1 MVEKEACFTKGTC
14 FYLVSQTN
22 WLCLAI
28 NLTNVSNAQG
38 KKEFTG
44 YLVNQTKDQ
53 NKHTDEFEILWRN
66 CVPDT
71 NPV

>member
-1 MVEKEACFTKGTC
+1 M
-14 FYLVSQTN
+14 
-22 WLCLAI
+22 
-28 NLTNVSNAQG
+28 SNAQG